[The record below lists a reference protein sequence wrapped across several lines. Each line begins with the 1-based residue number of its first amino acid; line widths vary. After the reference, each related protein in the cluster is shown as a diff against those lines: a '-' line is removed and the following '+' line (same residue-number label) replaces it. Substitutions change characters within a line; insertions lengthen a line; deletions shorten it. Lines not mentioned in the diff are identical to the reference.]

1 MKGGSPRRCA
11 PRDDNLFLDRAGVL
25 TSAWTGPQVPSSISS
40 GGETN
45 PHQSCCA
52 RRLSLQHA
60 SSPVKPA
67 PAFHRWYTS
76 NAMSVLT
83 AQNLSKAFG
92 PVDIFEDLTFAV
104 PRRARIAIVGPNGVG
119 KTTLL
124 RILAGAEEPTRGSVH
139 RARGLTLGY
148 LPQEAVTIREGTL
161 WSYCLMAFESLLA
174 QADELK
180 ALERDMQDPVC
191 PPEVLQRYGVV
202 LSRFEHGGGYT
213 YANRIQQTLA
223 GLGFAESDYQRPL
236 TQLSG
241 GQRTRAVL
249 ARLLLDEPDLL
260 LLDEPS
266 NHLDIAAVEWLEA
279 WLRDWNGAVIIVS
292 HDRYFL
298 DQTASQVWE
307 MTPALE
313 VYRGN
318 YTAYLTQREARYTRR
333 LAEFEAQNEYIE
345 KQEDYIRRFLGT
357 QNNNQA
363 RGRQRRLERLL
374 ADSRLSAPKANI
386 RPMHLRLSL
395 AGRSGDLVLRSYNLQ
410 VGYHDEGRPLFHA
423 PDLVLKRGE
432 CVAVIGPNGAGKT
445 TFLKTILGQIPP
457 YAGRIELGASL
468 KVGYFAQ
475 AHEGLNP
482 GLTLIEEINSVAP
495 SMLPAE
501 ARNYLAKYGF
511 TGEEV
516 FARVQTLSGG
526 ERGRL
531 ALAKLALTDANLL
544 LLDEP
549 TNHLDLPTQ
558 EVLQNVLAD
567 YPGTILLVSHDRYL
581 IDALASQIWEME
593 PAASRLKV
601 FSGTYSEYKIAQ
613 ALSQQPAPE
622 QAPTAPE
629 PLPEPAAA
637 DAPARKALSRNQRQ
651 QIQKK
656 LDALEARIRALESE
670 SALQEA
676 QLANPPADP
685 RKTALLA
692 ESYNKLRAELE
703 PLLSEWEAL
712 ATTLQE
718 DAP

>member
-1 MKGGSPRRCA
+1 
-11 PRDDNLFLDRAGVL
+11 
-25 TSAWTGPQVPSSISS
+25 
-40 GGETN
+40 
-45 PHQSCCA
+45 
-52 RRLSLQHA
+52 
-60 SSPVKPA
+60 
-67 PAFHRWYTS
+67 
-76 NAMSVLT
+76 MSVLT
-83 AQNLSKAFG
+83 AQNLAKSFG

-124 RILAGAEEPTRGSVH
+124 RILAGVEEPTRGSVH
-139 RARGLTLGY
+139 RARGLSIGY
-148 LPQEAVTIREGTL
+148 LPQEAVTVREGTL
-161 WSYCLMAFESLLA
+161 WSYCLMAFEALLA

-180 ALERDMQDPVC
+180 ALERDMQNPDC
-191 PPEVLQRYGVV
+191 PPDVLQRYGTV

-223 GLGFAESDYQRPL
+223 GLGFAETDYQRPL

-279 WLRDWNGAVIIVS
+279 WLRDWNGAVVIVS

-386 RPMHLRLSL
+386 RPMRLRLSL
-395 AGRSGDLVLRSYNLQ
+395 AGRSGDLVLRSYDLQ

-432 CVAVIGPNGAGKT
+432 CVAIIGPNGAGKT
-445 TFLKTILGQIPP
+445 TFLKTILSQIPP

-482 GLTLIEEINSVAP
+482 ELTLIEEINLVAP
-495 SMLPAE
+495 AMLPAE
-501 ARNYLAKYGF
+501 ARSYLAKYGF

-581 IDALASQIWEME
+581 IDALASQIWEMN
-593 PAASRLKV
+593 PSASTLKV
-601 FSGTYSEYKIAQ
+601 FTGTYSEYKIAQ
-613 ALSQQPAPE
+613 TSSVQPAQE
-622 QAPTAPE
+622 LAAA
-629 PLPEPAAA
+629 LPEPSAMPAEA
-637 DAPARKALSRNQRQ
+637 DAPARKTLSRNQRQ

-656 LDALEARIRALESE
+656 LEALEARIRALEAE
-670 SALQEA
+670 SALHEA
-676 QLANPPADP
+676 QLANPPSDP
-685 RKTALLA
+685 KKTAHLA
-692 ESYNKLRAELE
+692 ENYNKLRAELE
-703 PLLSEWEAL
+703 PLLSEWEDL

-718 DAP
+718 DAG

>member
-1 MKGGSPRRCA
+1 
-11 PRDDNLFLDRAGVL
+11 
-25 TSAWTGPQVPSSISS
+25 
-40 GGETN
+40 
-45 PHQSCCA
+45 
-52 RRLSLQHA
+52 
-60 SSPVKPA
+60 
-67 PAFHRWYTS
+67 
-76 NAMSVLT
+76 MSVLT

-92 PVDIFEDLTFAV
+92 PVDIFEDLSFAV

-124 RILAGAEEPTRGSVH
+124 RILAGVEEPTRGSVH

-161 WSYCLMAFESLLA
+161 WSYCLMAFEALLS

-180 ALERDMQDPVC
+180 SLEREMQDPDC
-191 PPEVLQRYGVV
+191 PPEVLQRYGSV
-202 LSRFEHGGGYT
+202 LSSFEHGGGYT
-213 YANRIQQTLA
+213 YTNRIQQTLA
-223 GLGFAESDYQRPL
+223 GLGFAETDYQRPL

-395 AGRSGDLVLRSYNLQ
+395 AGRSGDLVLRSYELQ
-410 VGYHDEGRPLFHA
+410 VGYQDEGRPLFHA

-432 CVAVIGPNGAGKT
+432 CVAIIGPNGAGKT
-445 TFLKTILGQIPP
+445 TFLKTILSQIPP
-457 YAGRIELGASL
+457 YAGRIQLGASL

-475 AHEGLNP
+475 AHEGLDP
-482 GLTLIEEINSVAP
+482 ELTLIEEINLVAP

-516 FARVQTLSGG
+516 FSRVQTLSGG

-581 IDALASQIWEME
+581 IDALASQIWEMD
-593 PAASRLKV
+593 PSASTLKV
-601 FSGTYSEYKIAQ
+601 FSGSYSEYKIAQ
-613 ALSQQPAPE
+613 TSSAQPAPE
-622 QAPTAPE
+622 EAQSTPGPSAAPVEAET
-629 PLPEPAAA
+629 PL
-637 DAPARKALSRNQRQ
+637 RKTLSRNQRQ

-656 LDALEARIRALESE
+656 LNALEARIRALEAE
-670 SALQEA
+670 SALHEA

-692 ESYNKLRAELE
+692 ENYNKLRAELE
-703 PLLSEWEAL
+703 PLLAEWEGL

-718 DAP
+718 DAL